1 MFLLS
6 YLKYVKTILHVQKDL
21 YQMYVNYTS
30 FMETGINR
38 LFSRFLPVHF
48 SQACLYKRCCVL
60 DNISILL
67 EKKYYVVHD
76 GR

>member
-1 MFLLS
+1 MCRFDDEHFLKCGMLFSLRLWALRVLLS

-30 FMETGINR
+30 FMKTGIKR

-48 SQACLYKRCCVL
+48 
-60 DNISILL
+60 
-67 EKKYYVVHD
+67 
-76 GR
+76 